1 MANRIEELQKKQM
14 GYEAAKKAIEETKP
28 KSLAVRKSDD
38 SDNSVTVTYD
48 PSVNRF
54 YFERHGNTHKNTLT
68 FTLDAYDVKL
78 TMDALNELL
87 KETGNAS

>member
-28 KSLAVRKSDD
+28 KNLATRKSDD
-38 SDNSVTVTYD
+38 SDNSMTVTYE
-48 PSVNRF
+48 PSGNRF

-68 FTLDAYDVKL
+68 FNLDVHDVKL
-78 TMDALNELL
+78 MMEALNELL
-87 KETGNAS
+87 KEA